1 LLFTN
6 GIDHRK
12 WHDNLGTALYFSVI
26 TMTSNGYGD
35 ITRALAVIRTLT
47 YMQAITSIFSLA
59 AVGAS
64 PIGA

>member
-12 WHDNLGTALYFSVI
+12 WHDNLDAALYFSVI
-26 TMTSNGYGD
+26 TMTSTGYGD

-47 YMQAITSIFSLA
+47 SMQAITSICSLA